1 MKDNGVE
8 LNPDKYNVYQKLVLT
23 IEAIGYD
30 PRDIDS
36 YDLLE
41 FISQPE
47 IVNSDKLSG
56 KRVYNPCFKSSWL

>member
-8 LNPDKYNVYQKLVLT
+8 LNPDKYNVYHKLLLT

-36 YDLLE
+36 YELLE

-47 IVNSDKLSG
+47 IVNST
-56 KRVYNPCFKSSWL
+56 N

>member
-1 MKDNGVE
+1 MKDNGEE
-8 LNPDKYNVYQKLVLT
+8 LDVNKYNVYQKLVLT

-41 FISQPE
+41 FISQPG
-47 IVNSDKLSG
+47 IS
-56 KRVYNPCFKSSWL
+56 